1 MLLIFTISALI
12 ILSGTF
18 YKKLENHYIT
28 DPLIA
33 LIFGVIFGPNLFSF
47 ISLEN
52 SKSLDILKTATE
64 FTMAVALMAT
74 ALRIPSNYFRKHFKT
89 QSMVIVFGIL
99 GMFLC
104 SSLLLFWLLPLSL
117 PESCLIGAIIT
128 PTDPVVAS
136 TMVSGEN
143 AKRFLPARVRDTI
156 SFESGVNDGLV
167 YPLILF
173 VFALIFPAQNLQNWV
188 LKEFLF
194 ATVLCGI
201 VAFVLGKLFGK
212 LMHKAHG
219 KGWMSNKA
227 VLPFSLAL
235 AFLLLSGFN
244 ALGMNGIF
252 SVFIG
257 GFAFSSE
264 ISQNET
270 IQEER
275 VQESMDRIFTIPVFF
290 IFGLLLP
297 WKDWIDLGIWT
308 SVSIIF
314 VIILF
319 RRIPSFLLFLRL
331 TPQFKSK
338 FKDQLLIGWFGP
350 IGVPALYYPI
360 VTLEKTKDDTAWI
373 ITSLV
378 VMASTLIHGLSSLAF
393 SKWYAKLVSKSN
405 KE

>member
-33 LIFGVIFGPNLFSF
+33 LIFGVVLGPDLFNL

-52 SKSLDILKTATE
+52 SKSLDILKKATE

-74 ALRIPSNYFRKHFKT
+74 ALRIPPNYFRKHFKT
-89 QSMVIVFGIL
+89 QSMIIVLGIL
-99 GMFLC
+99 AMFL
-104 SSLLLFWLLPLSL
+104 SSSVLLFWLLPLSL

-136 TMVSGEN
+136 TIVSGEN
-143 AKRFLPARVRDTI
+143 AKKFLAARIRNTI

-167 YPLILF
+167 YPLIL
-173 VFALIFPAQNLQNWV
+173 LILASITTGQNFQNWV
-188 LKEFLF
+188 LKDLLF
-194 ATVLCGI
+194 ATVLCGFL
-201 VAFVLGKLFGK
+201 AFGLGKLLGK
-212 LMHKAHG
+212 LMHKAHV
-219 KGWMSNKA
+219 KGWMTTKA

-244 ALGMNGIF
+244 AIGMNGIF

-264 ISQNET
+264 ISENET
-270 IQEER
+270 IQEEH

-297 WKDWIDLGIWT
+297 WKEWIDLGIWT
-308 SVSIIF
+308 SLAIILA
-314 VIILF
+314 IILF
-319 RRIPSFLLFLRL
+319 RRIPGFLLILRAA
-331 TPQFKSK
+331 PQFKSK

-350 IGVPALYYPI
+350 IGVAALYYSI
-360 VTLEKTKDDTAWI
+360 LTLEKTKDENAWI
-373 ITSLV
+373 VTSLV
-378 VMASTLIHGLSSLAF
+378 VMASTVIHGLSSLAF
-393 SKWYAKLVSKSN
+393 SKWYAKSVNKSN
-405 KE
+405 AE